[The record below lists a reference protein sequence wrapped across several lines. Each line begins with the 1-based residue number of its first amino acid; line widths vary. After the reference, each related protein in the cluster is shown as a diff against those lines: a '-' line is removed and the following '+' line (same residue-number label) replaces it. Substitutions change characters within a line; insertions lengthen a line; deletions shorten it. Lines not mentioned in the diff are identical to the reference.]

1 METIP
6 PVLAG
11 HSGEVDLPTA
21 DLERFTVEQKVS
33 LPD

>member
-6 PVLAG
+6 PVFTRHTG
-11 HSGEVDLPTA
+11 KVDLPTA